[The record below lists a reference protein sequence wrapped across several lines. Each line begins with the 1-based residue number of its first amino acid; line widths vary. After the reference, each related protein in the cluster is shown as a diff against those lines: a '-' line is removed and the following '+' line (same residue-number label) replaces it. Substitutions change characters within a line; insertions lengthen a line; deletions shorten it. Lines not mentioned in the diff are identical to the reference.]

1 MSWVFVGAAV
11 VTALEA
17 VASGRQQQAAAQSEA
32 NMQEYNDKV
41 SEIQARQA
49 QAAASNQQDEQRR
62 RARQQIGLQLAAS
75 AEAGAGLNPDLLRQ
89 SIFDMEADTQAIRYE
104 GSLRAQGLNEQ
115 AELGRSGAA
124 VSRDRGRAAVQGSY
138 LTAAGSL
145 LSGYGGAGYYS
156 AQRTAALNKTKT

>member
-11 VTALEA
+11 VTALGA

-32 NMQEYNDKV
+32 NMQEYNAKV

-49 QAAASNQQDEQRR
+49 QAAAGRQEEEQRR
-62 RARQQIGLQLAAS
+62 RARQVIGQQLAAS
-75 AEAGAGLNPDLLRQ
+75 AEAGAGLNPDLVRQ

-104 GSLRAQGLNEQ
+104 GAARAQGLNEQ
-115 AELGRSGAA
+115 ADIGRSGAA

-138 LTAAGSL
+138 LSAAGSL
-145 LSGYGGAGYYS
+145 LSGYAGGAGYA